1 MNRYSLH
8 CDWKEGGKDRSR
20 MTEKT
25 VLQHSRS
32 ICIETFERSWL
43 YHHTGQPYPVFTWPA
58 IRLLLI
64 ERNHFY
70 FKISLS
76 ELDHSEMEFQETYRQ
91 RFIKGFYIGFFQGTA
106 QTAFTYRYY
115 PHIFHPS
122 DFKGISQGS
131 RRKVRSDTVI
141 WGFLT
146 RSFASLPDY
155 TLSKKGGY
163 FKLFISLFL

>member
-1 MNRYSLH
+1 
-8 CDWKEGGKDRSR
+8 

-32 ICIETFERSWL
+32 ICIETVEHSWF

-70 FKISLS
+70 FFFSLFFSFFFFHFYFKISRS

-91 RFIKGFYIGFFQGTA
+91 RFIKGFYIGFFQGIA

-155 TLSKKGGY
+155 TLSKRRGY